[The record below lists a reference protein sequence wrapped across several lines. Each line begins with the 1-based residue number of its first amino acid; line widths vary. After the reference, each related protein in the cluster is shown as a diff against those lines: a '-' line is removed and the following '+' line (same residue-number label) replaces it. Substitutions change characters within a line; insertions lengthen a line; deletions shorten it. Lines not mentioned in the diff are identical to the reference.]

1 MKDSGHHTRVGNTL
15 QTQVAD
21 GTSVDLERD
30 RGTTWQWTRYLDVPG
45 VVEQDPLL
53 VKQRK
58 TTVGDAAE

>member
-1 MKDSGHHTRVGNTL
+1 MKDSDHHTQVRNTL

-30 RGTTWQWTRYLDVPG
+30 RGTTWQWTRFQDEPDA
-45 VVEQDPLL
+45 VEQDPLL
-53 VKQRK
+53 VNQRK